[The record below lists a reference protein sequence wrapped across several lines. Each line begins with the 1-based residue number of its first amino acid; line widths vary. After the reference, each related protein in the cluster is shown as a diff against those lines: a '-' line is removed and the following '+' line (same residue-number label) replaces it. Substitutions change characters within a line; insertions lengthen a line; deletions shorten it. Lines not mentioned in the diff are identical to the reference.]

1 MNEERYSVVHHLQL
15 PVINLHHGWKKQEKP
30 IQTLG
35 EAISSI
41 SLLLTHSQPT
51 LKSTNMSTSPLTV
64 SQVLQTIPAGTKDN
78 PSWINGGI
86 TGLAEVEQHKSKK
99 TGKDFWKVIL
109 NDEDTGQKIAAIVF
123 TYPKINNNQR
133 IAITGTG
140 VKRTEDNVFGNT
152 VTPQFSYGDK
162 AFVQVLDF
170 APHTSHPDLDPVP
183 KKSSVAQRS
192 LLEPIGGFHDEMKNN
207 SLFMAHCIIYA
218 KQTIEAVASV
228 KSQLAQQLD
237 DKEIIKCLAASFF
250 IEGNRQGLNNDV
262 PSLTIPNI
270 AVKKVTPAMAANL
283 ENTDG
288 SETGDEDAPF

>member
-1 MNEERYSVVHHLQL
+1 MNEEKYSVVHHPQL
-15 PVINLHHGWKKQEKP
+15 PVTSLHHGWKRQEKQT
-30 IQTLG
+30 QTLG

-41 SLLLTHSQPT
+41 SLLLTHSQPI

-86 TGLAEVEQHKSKK
+86 TGLAEVKELKSKK
-99 TGKDFWKVIL
+99 GSDFWKVIL
-109 NDEDTGQKIAAIVF
+109 TDEDTGQSIEAMTF
-123 TYPKINNNQR
+123 TYPKIKNNQR

-140 VKRTEDNVFGNT
+140 IKRTEDNVFKNM

-170 APHTSHPDLDPVP
+170 ASHTSHPDLDPVP

-192 LLEPIGGFHDEMKNN
+192 LSEPIGGFNDGMKNN

-250 IEGNRQGLNNDV
+250 IEGNRQGLNKDV